1 MASTAATICF
11 ACFGCCGHR
20 QVCGQFNRGFIITRL
35 RGDLYIVDQHASDEK
50 RRFEELQ
57 RTTAIQTQ
65 PFIRPLRLEFAASE
79 EETIINHLDVFEKNG
94 AECLLRDTRLAPH
107 RTVATAAAAA
117 AAETERRS
125 QAKPVGDA
133 ERLSIT
139 SAGLVVCVRCLPTGF
154 SIHYNADAPLT
165 QRLQLRSVRPARD
178 CNVQLVRHTTENPGV
193 QHAAIHG
200 RTNANIFGKAA
211 VAGLFHGFS
220 HAGQWVLS

>member
-1 MASTAATICF
+1 
-11 ACFGCCGHR
+11 
-20 QVCGQFNRGFIITRL
+20 
-35 RGDLYIVDQHASDEK
+35 
-50 RRFEELQ
+50 
-57 RTTAIQTQ
+57 
-65 PFIRPLRLEFAASE
+65 
-79 EETIINHLDVFEKNG
+79 VFEKNG
-94 AECLLRDTRLAPH
+94 AECQSRSLSAARYSLGAAPH
-107 RTVATAAAAA
+107 RSHSSGSGCGQNGTAQPNQAC
-117 AAETERRS
+117 RRC
-125 QAKPVGDA
+125 